1 VAESPPDGY
10 TLLVTSSSF
19 VVNPSFHKKLPFD
32 VVRDFEPVSNLAVT
46 EAYILAP
53 GSSPP

>member
-1 VAESPPDGY
+1 MVENRPGADGVLGAQTVAESPPDGY

-32 VVRDFEPVSNLAVT
+32 VSAT
-46 EAYILAP
+46 
-53 GSSPP
+53 SSP